1 MLAYDGFGQRR
12 RAMHAPVSYGS
23 TGIGFMDGE
32 YLPVS
37 EMRLPVTDMGFQLGD
52 MCYDAVHVHKG
63 RFFRLKDHLDRWDHS
78 IAERRYQSLGY
89 DRDQVAEVLHGCVAR
104 AGLKEAMITFVA
116 TRGSPATAHKDLR
129 TCKNRFMVWA
139 VPYYQVFSESEASIG
154 SDIVVANTIRIP
166 PEAVDPT
173 IKNFGR
179 LDFVRALF
187 EAYDREAKYAVLL
200 DQEDNVTEGRGWN
213 IFVLRDGVLTSPDRG
228 VLEGITRKTVVEL
241 AARMN
246 IDCRLT
252 RVPVDDLRRAD
263 EVFISSTA
271 GGIMPV
277 RSIDKVAVGD
287 GAPGPVTMRL
297 SEMYWRLHED
307 PAYSTPVRY
316 ELAPA
321 A

>member
-1 MLAYDGFGQRR
+1 M
-12 RAMHAPVSYGS
+12 RANEGYGS
-23 TGIGFMDGE
+23 TGVGFMDGD
-32 YLPVS
+32 YMPVS
-37 EMRLPVTDMGFQLGD
+37 EMRLSVTDMGFQLGD

-63 RFFRLKDHLDRWDHS
+63 RFFRLEDHLDRWDHS
-78 IAERRYQSLGY
+78 VAERRYQSLGY
-89 DRDQVAEVLHGCVAR
+89 DREQVAEVLHGCVAR
-104 AGLKEAMITFVA
+104 AGLEEAMITFAA

-139 VPYYQVFSESEASIG
+139 LPYYSVFSGPEAENG
-154 SDIVVANTIRIP
+154 SDIVVATTLRIP
-166 PEAVDPT
+166 AEAVDPT

-187 EAYDREAKYAVLL
+187 EAYDREAKYALLL
-200 DQEDNVTEGRGWN
+200 DQEGNVTEGRGWN
-213 IFVLRDGVLTSPDRG
+213 IFVLRDGVLMSPDRG

-241 AARMN
+241 SARLN

-252 RVPVDDLRRAD
+252 QVPVDALRGAD

-277 RSIDKVAVGD
+277 RSIDKEPVGD
-287 GAPGPVTMRL
+287 GAPGPVTTRIK
-297 SEMYWRLHED
+297 EMYWKLHED

>member
-1 MLAYDGFGQRR
+1 
-12 RAMHAPVSYGS
+12 MHAPASYGS

-32 YLPVS
+32 YMPVS

-63 RFFRLKDHLDRWDHS
+63 RFFRLKDHLERWDHS
-78 IAERRYQSLGY
+78 ITERRYQSLGY
-89 DRDQVAEVLHGCVAR
+89 DREQVAEVLHGCVAR
-104 AGLKEAMITFVA
+104 SGLKEAMITFVA

-139 VPYYQVFSESEASIG
+139 VPYYQVVSEAEASGG
-154 SDIVVANTIRIP
+154 SDIIVAKTIRIP

-187 EAYDREAKYAVLL
+187 EAYDREAKYALLL

-213 IFVLRDGVLTSPDRG
+213 IFVLRDGMLMSPDRG

-241 AARMN
+241 AASMN

-252 RVPVDDLRRAD
+252 KVPVADMRKAD

-277 RSIDKVAVGD
+277 RSIDKAAVGD

-297 SEMYWRLHED
+297 REMYWKLHED
-307 PAYSTPVRY
+307 PVYSTPVRY

>member
-1 MLAYDGFGQRR
+1 
-12 RAMHAPVSYGS
+12 MHAPASYGS
-23 TGIGFMDGE
+23 TGFGFMDGE
-32 YLPVS
+32 YMPVS
-37 EMRLPVTDMGFQLGD
+37 DMRLPVTDMGFQLGD

-78 IAERRYQSLGY
+78 INERRYQSLGY
-89 DRDQVAEVLHGCVAR
+89 DREQVAEVLHGCVAR
-104 AGLKEAMITFVA
+104 SGLREAMITFVA

-139 VPYYQVFSESEASIG
+139 VPYYQVFSEAEASGG
-154 SDIVVANTIRIP
+154 SDIVVAKTIRIP

-187 EAYDREAKYAVLL
+187 EAYDRQAKYAVLL

-213 IFVLRDGVLTSPDRG
+213 IFVLRDGVLMSPDRG
-228 VLEGITRKTVVEL
+228 VLEGITRKTVLEL
-241 AARMN
+241 AAKMN

-252 RVPVDDLRRAD
+252 KVPVDDMRKAD

-297 SEMYWRLHED
+297 RAMYWKLHED